1 MRKLL
6 SLPSPFLLM
15 WSGLPWNVT
24 QVRQKERKLRPRA
37 GSLEKATLASDC
49 KDSANLGG
57 T

>member
-24 QVRQKERKLRPRA
+24 QVRQKEHKLRPRA

-49 KDSANLGG
+49 EDLANLGC